1 MEKEKGYLS
10 SELPVE
16 ERVEDLLG
24 RMTLEEKIG
33 QLKARAFPFRRMFFE
48 PFEGLPEDQR
58 KRLEESIVSMFFF
71 ENMDIRDSLSAN
83 YWRKHWKEV
92 VVEEEK
98 YGIGQL
104 SMALRPFSPKE
115 GAEFANEMQK
125 FILEKTHLGIPVMIH
140 DESLHG
146 CMAKGC
152 TIFPLTN

>member
-1 MEKEKGYLS
+1 MG
-10 SELPVE
+10 
-16 ERVEDLLG
+16 ERVEDLRG

-33 QLKARAFPFRRMFFE
+33 QLKARIALSWRMFFE
-48 PFEGLPEDQR
+48 PLEGLLEDQR
-58 KRLEESIVSMFFF
+58 KRLEESIMSMFF
-71 ENMDIRDSLSAN
+71 ENRDIMDSLSAN

-92 VVEEEK
+92 VVEGGK

-104 SMALRPFSPKE
+104 SCALRPFSPKE
-115 GAEFANEMQK
+115 SAEFANEMQK